1 MSWTHSRARRGRVH
15 DAAGHQGFTLI
26 EVLIALTIIAVAL
39 AAIIKATTAATSQT
53 TYLRDKTFAHW
64 VAMNRLAELQVEG
77 SWPGQGNSSGT
88 VEMAG
93 PEEDPL
99 VWRWTQ
105 TVKNTPD
112 PGVRQVDIEVLL
124 NETGEEPLVTLTGYL
139 ARPSGS

>member
-1 MSWTHSRARRGRVH
+1 MSWIRSRTHRGRVH
-15 DAAGHQGFTLI
+15 DAGGHQGFTLI

-139 ARPSGS
+139 ARPPGS